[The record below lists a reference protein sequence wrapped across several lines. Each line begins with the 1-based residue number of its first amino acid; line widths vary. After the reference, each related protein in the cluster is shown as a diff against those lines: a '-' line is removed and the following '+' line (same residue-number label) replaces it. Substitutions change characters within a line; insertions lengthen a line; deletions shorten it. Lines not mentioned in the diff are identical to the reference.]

1 MAKYKFAHRRKFG
14 GKIFTLSSIESKS
27 VAKVLAKQM
36 RATGR
41 NVRLVPDEAFGRV
54 AIYARWTRR

>member
-1 MAKYKFAHRRKFG
+1 MPKYKFAHRRIFS
-14 GKIFTLSSIESKS
+14 GKVYTLSSIESKS

-41 NVRLVPDEAFGRV
+41 KVRLVPDEAFGRV
-54 AIYARWTRR
+54 AIYSRWARG

>member
-1 MAKYKFAHRRKFG
+1 MPKYNFAHRRKFSG
-14 GKIFTLSSIESKS
+14 EVYALTSIESKS

-54 AIYARWTRR
+54 AIYSRWVRR